1 MAVDWRCRLGGFS
14 KCRIFRMCVM
24 SEVGKKSV
32 VVDIGEDVLEVRG
45 VLLQKMY
52 G

>member
-1 MAVDWRCRLGGFS
+1 
-14 KCRIFRMCVM
+14 M